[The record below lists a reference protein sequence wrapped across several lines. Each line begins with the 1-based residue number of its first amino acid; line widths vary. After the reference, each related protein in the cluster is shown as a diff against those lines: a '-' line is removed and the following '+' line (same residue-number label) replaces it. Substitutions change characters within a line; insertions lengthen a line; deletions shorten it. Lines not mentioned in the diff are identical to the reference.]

1 MPISEPLLRVAKERA
16 IAENLGA
23 VAFVQAD
30 AQTYAFEAGRFHAV
44 MSRFGVMFFDGSR
57 GSVRQY
63 QARDTIRGKA
73 CIRGVAEPCGKS
85 LHDDG
90 CTRRRAVVTEPV
102 DSRCWCTWS
111 VCVCRGRPRTTNSEC
126 ERLEKY

>member
-63 QARDTIRGKA
+63 QVRCTTGRKT
-73 CIRGVAEPCGKS
+73 CIRGVAEPRGES

-90 CTRRRAVVTEPV
+90 CARRRALTTEPA
-102 DSRCWCTWS
+102 DS
-111 VCVCRGRPRTTNSEC
+111 
-126 ERLEKY
+126 